1 MINSINEEKQ
11 FQKANDLFDKMDR
24 TKTREGRATVV
35 EYTKKGDNATFG
47 VVREGSQYT
56 IKVTN
61 KKSPVLVA
69 EDFDYIESYEARKR
83 FQRTTL
89 QEAIKYLHLYLNEE
103 KYVVDVPVVTQ
114 TAPEPE
120 MDAPQMDGGMDETPP
135 MDGEMGD
142 EMGANMDG
150 EMGDEGAGSDDQK
163 EIQKMTGKLAQEL
176 RQEIADGNG
185 PFTVGMFKSL
195 IAPAKDL
202 TPDLKSKVM
211 DKAQEVLSGDDNAQ
225 DGDNNDTEGAE
236 MDAMNET
243 IMNLKKL
250 LSEEKKEKVFT
261 EEQVEKMIL
270 SQVVSINKLR
280 NAYKSVINDPEVQ
293 KLLDTVYHKLF
304 KLKSIQERKKEL
316 HGKEKKEAIK
326 KESAVQSTIS
336 HIKKNRE
343 MAEEA
348 TAVMTTSDYNKEGR
362 KVTGQ
367 VRVVPDSNMPKMGAT
382 LKESKRITL
391 KEFKDMMEEGYLFGS
406 NNDEWEEIKH
416 RFNITTPF
424 SFGELKEYGK
434 VTLDAELEYDGEPL
448 YDKITISLET
458 VDYGRNL
465 MLRVEFEPQGEFQG
479 GKISLENKKT
489 EEELDN
495 MILDSILECF
505 RDQIKQLEERGV
517 F

>member
-61 KKSPVLVA
+61 KKSSVLVA

-114 TAPEPE
+114 TAPAPEPE
-120 MDAPQMDGGMDETPP
+120 MDMPTDGGMDETPP

-142 EMGANMDG
+142 EMDANMDG

-211 DKAQEVLSGDDNAQ
+211 DKAQEVLSD
-225 DGDNNDTEGAE
+225 EGNENGGEDSE
-236 MDAMNET
+236 MEAMNEA
-243 IMNLKKL
+243 IINLKYL
-250 LSEEKKEKVFT
+250 LSEEKKEKVYT
-261 EEQVEKMIL
+261 DEQVEKMISNL
-270 SQVVSINKLR
+270 ARSIKSLEK
-280 NAYKSVINDPEVQ
+280 AYDSLINDPEVMKLLKTVYQ
-293 KLLDTVYHKLF
+293 KLYN
-304 KLKSIQERKKEL
+304 LKSIEARKKEL
-316 HGKEKKEAIK
+316 QGKHKKEAMK

-336 HIKKNRE
+336 HIRKNRE

-348 TAVMTTSDYNKEGR
+348 KAVMTVNDYKMA
-362 KVTGQ
+362 GQ
-367 VRVVPDSNMPKMGAT
+367 DLKGEVRVVPNNTKFNT

-391 KEFKDMMEEGYLFGS
+391 KEFKDMMEEENPEKDWPKYQELFGVTEELQEIVEDLKMEFKTHIKGSMGAFDEDANAEIPVVEDIEITYSPREDGRTAKMGIFINPFSSGEQVLIYNPDDELEIKKTIVYLFKKM
-406 NNDEWEEIKH
+406 EEQM
-416 RFNITTPF
+416 
-424 SFGELKEYGK
+424 KESGII
-434 VTLDAELEYDGEPL
+434 E
-448 YDKITISLET
+448 
-458 VDYGRNL
+458 
-465 MLRVEFEPQGEFQG
+465 
-479 GKISLENKKT
+479 
-489 EEELDN
+489 
-495 MILDSILECF
+495 
-505 RDQIKQLEERGV
+505 
-517 F
+517 

>member
-142 EMGANMDG
+142 EMDTNMDG

-211 DKAQEVLSGDDNAQ
+211 DKAQEVLSGDEE
-225 DGDNNDTEGAE
+225 GGGDTENDE
-236 MDAMNET
+236 MEAMNET
-243 IMNLKKL
+243 IMNLKNL
-250 LSEEKKEKVFT
+250 LSEEKKEKVYT

-270 SQVVSINKLR
+270 SQVGSINKLR

-316 HGKEKKEAIK
+316 HGKEKKEAMK

-348 TAVMTTSDYNKEGR
+348 KPVMTVNDYNKEGR
-362 KVTGQ
+362 NLKGE
-367 VRVVPDSNMPKMGAT
+367 VRVVPNNTKFDA

-391 KEFKDMMEEGYLFGS
+391 KEFKDMMEEENPENSWEKYQKLFGITK
-406 NNDEWEEIKH
+406 NFQDVVDELKKEFRINIKGSMEAFDDDVNEMVPVVEDIRLTYSPKEDGRTANMSIAIEPFSSGERVLIYVDKYDLEIKQGIIH
-416 RFNITTPF
+416 LFKKMEEQMK
-424 SFGELKEYGK
+424 EL
-434 VTLDAELEYDGEPL
+434 
-448 YDKITISLET
+448 
-458 VDYGRNL
+458 
-465 MLRVEFEPQGEFQG
+465 
-479 GKISLENKKT
+479 
-489 EEELDN
+489 
-495 MILDSILECF
+495 
-505 RDQIKQLEERGV
+505 GV
-517 F
+517 L

>member
-114 TAPEPE
+114 TAPVPEPE
-120 MDAPQMDGGMDETPP
+120 MDMSTDGGMDETPP
-135 MDGEMGD
+135 MDGEM
-142 EMGANMDG
+142 DG
-150 EMGDEGAGSDDQK
+150 EMGDEGAEGAEGAGSDDQK

-211 DKAQEVLSGDDNAQ
+211 DKAQEVLSGDEE
-225 DGDNNDTEGAE
+225 GGGDTENDE
-236 MDAMNET
+236 MEAMNET
-243 IMNLKKL
+243 IMNLKNL
-250 LSEEKKEKVFT
+250 LSEEKKEKVYS
-261 EEQVEKMIL
+261 EEEVEKMIL
-270 SQVVSINKLR
+270 ILVGSINKLR
-280 NAYKSVINDPEVQ
+280 KAYKSVISDPEVQ
-293 KLLDTVYHKLF
+293 KLLDTVYQKLYN
-304 KLKSIQERKKEL
+304 LKSIEARKKEL
-316 HGKEKKEAIK
+316 HGKEKKEAMK

-348 TAVMTTSDYNKEGR
+348 KPVMTVNDYNKEGR
-362 KVTGQ
+362 NLKGE
-367 VRVVPDSNMPKMGAT
+367 VRVVPNNTKFDA

-391 KEFKDMMEEGYLFGS
+391 KEFKDMVEEGYLFGS
-406 NNDEWEEIKH
+406 NNDEWGEIKH

-424 SFGELKEYGK
+424 SFGDLKEYGE

-458 VDYGRNL
+458 VDYGKNL

>member
-120 MDAPQMDGGMDETPP
+120 MDAPQMDGGMGETPP

-142 EMGANMDG
+142 EMDANMDG

-211 DKAQEVLSGDDNAQ
+211 DKAQEVLSGDEE
-225 DGDNNDTEGAE
+225 GGGDTENAE

-270 SQVVSINKLR
+270 SQVGSINKLK
-280 NAYKSVINDPEVQ
+280 NAYKTVIDDPEVQ

-316 HGKEKKEAIK
+316 HGKEKKEAMK

-348 TAVMTTSDYNKEGR
+348 TAIMRTSDYNKEGK

-367 VRVVPDSNMPKMGAT
+367 VIVVPDSNMPKMGAT
-382 LKESKRITL
+382 LKESKKITL
-391 KEFKDMMEEGYLFGS
+391 KEFKDMMEEESPENSWEKYQKLFGITK
-406 NNDEWEEIKH
+406 NFQDVVDELKKEFRINIKGSMEAFDDDVNEMVPVVEDIRLTYSPKEDGRTATMSIVIEPFSSGERVLIYVDRYDLEIKQGIIH
-416 RFNITTPF
+416 LFKKMEEQMK
-424 SFGELKEYGK
+424 EL
-434 VTLDAELEYDGEPL
+434 
-448 YDKITISLET
+448 
-458 VDYGRNL
+458 
-465 MLRVEFEPQGEFQG
+465 
-479 GKISLENKKT
+479 
-489 EEELDN
+489 
-495 MILDSILECF
+495 
-505 RDQIKQLEERGV
+505 GV
-517 F
+517 L